1 MDTDGRKVEAPN
13 VWCLIFSP
21 LPSLTLMVTKD
32 QARNKEGEQRGE
44 FFFLDLISLKLL
56 HLIAPNT
63 KAIFK

>member
-44 FFFLDLISLKLL
+44 FFFFGFD
-56 HLIAPNT
+56 
-63 KAIFK
+63 